1 MCMAQYQYKI
11 LQAPRRTDTSPGSF
25 VDYQEWQDELNE
37 LGMDG
42 WKIVGSGGG
51 AGGSGGVYEVAWV
64 ILMK

>member
-1 MCMAQYQYKI
+1 MCMAQYQYKV
-11 LQAPRRTDTSPGSF
+11 LQAPQKYSSSSSW
-25 VDYQEWQDELNE
+25 VDYQGWQDELNE

-51 AGGSGGVYEVAWV
+51 AGGPDGIYEVAWV

>member
-11 LQAPRRTDTSPGSF
+11 LQAPRANNDYSSF
-25 VDYQEWQDELNE
+25 VDYQGWQDELNE

-51 AGGSGGVYEVAWV
+51 AGGTDGIHEVAWV

>member
-1 MCMAQYQYKI
+1 MAQYQYKI
-11 LQAPRRTDTSPGSF
+11 LQAPIKRGSPSSF
-25 VDYQEWQDELNE
+25 VDYQKWQDELNE

-51 AGGSGGVYEVAWV
+51 AGGSGGIYEVAWV